1 MTNITTGLLI
11 LASICVTG
19 PSPDTPEGPKASII
33 QAEVDKTL
41 AELIALRNHL
51 ADNNASDDE
60 IAKSVQPV
68 SSSIDRMLRAV
79 REHPD
84 DPYCVVALKNIIE
97 ISRDLRTNHVREA
110 MALLADRYSRAPGG
124 AEIGGKTFVLFYMP
138 EVERL
143 LRAIIK
149 DNPSREERARAYY
162 ELAYALRWKAGSV
175 EALRAKPEKI
185 RSLYGTEPWRTELVA
200 RTVREVDTE
209 ATMRE
214 VESIL
219 EKCAKEFGDIKGY
232 DSRSIGEVAS
242 GELTALRKLA
252 VGQPALEIT
261 GVNLDGRR
269 SRLSDLR
276 GKVTLLLF
284 SYQDCPGCIEIRPQ
298 LRELVKRYATEEFVV
313 VEVNTDSDAETLRK
327 SLQSGE
333 KTWHCWWDGGTEGP
347 ITTEWGVTSFP
358 AIFLLDREGVI
369 RSRDKRNEALDR
381 DVEALIKRAPLPSA
395 RK

>member
-11 LASICVTG
+11 LASICMTG

-41 AELIALRNHL
+41 EDLQALRDQH
-51 ADNNASDDE
+51 DSSKASE
-60 IAKSVQPV
+60 EERAEFVRSVRLSV
-68 SSSIDRMLRAV
+68 DRVLKIV

-84 DPYCVVALKNIIE
+84 DPYCVSALKKFVNL
-97 ISRDLRTNHVREA
+97 SRSLPTDQSREA
-110 MALLADRYSRAPGG
+110 MTLLADRYSRSPGV
-124 AEIGGKTFVLFYMP
+124 AELGGKSFPLFYMP
-138 EVERL
+138 ESEKY

-149 DNPSREERARAYY
+149 DNPSREEQARAYY
-162 ELAYALRWKAGSV
+162 ELAYALRWKAESV
-175 EALRAKPEKI
+175 EALRARPEKI
-185 RSLYGTEPWRTELVA
+185 GNLYGTEPWRTELVA
-200 RTVREVDTE
+200 RTVREFDPE

-252 VGQPALEIT
+252 VGQPALEIS
-261 GVNLDGRR
+261 GVDLDGRR

-284 SYQDCPGCIEIRPQ
+284 SYQNCPGCIGIRPQ

-358 AIFLLDREGVI
+358 AIFLLDRDGVI

-381 DVEALIKRAPLPSA
+381 DVEALIKRAPLPSS